1 MDIKNIHPR
10 TKFNLNQLNSI
21 IKLPNKLPFNN
32 NIVSFVNEFSITL
45 INDPRSK
52 KYPEIISLAY
62 WFRKANLKRLKSMIE
77 SNPNTHQSIGTIF
90 HICPSNVDTIFV
102 YSFFISLLCGNKN
115 IIRISQKN
123 SEQMNIILNSIYEL
137 HSNKKFKDV
146 LKRFQIITY
155 EHSDKITLV
164 LSELCDRR
172 VIWGSDPTINTIKNI
187 PTKLSSVDI
196 LFPDRH
202 SSAIIKNESLVKI
215 SSQQL
220 SNLAKKL
227 INEISM
233 FGQLACSSPR
243 TIFLI
248 GSPNKSVENFIS
260 ILKKT
265 NLNDLSSSEV
275 MDKYVSFTSHAVQ
288 NEVSKIESKN
298 LSNINILYPN
308 RVNDEVIYCNS
319 GNGSILLYYLKNIKE
334 IYKYLEP
341 KEQTLSYY
349 GFKKEELITLAMK
362 IENRAVDRIVP
373 IGEALNFDYIW
384 DGINLLESFTR
395 KIVIR

>member
-1 MDIKNIHPR
+1 
-10 TKFNLNQLNSI
+10 
-21 IKLPNKLPFNN
+21 
-32 NIVSFVNEFSITL
+32 
-45 INDPRSK
+45 
-52 KYPEIISLAY
+52 
-62 WFRKANLKRLKSMIE
+62 
-77 SNPNTHQSIGTIF
+77 
-90 HICPSNVDTIFV
+90 
-102 YSFFISLLCGNKN
+102 
-115 IIRISQKN
+115 
-123 SEQMNIILNSIYEL
+123 MNIILNSIYEL